1 MTFNEMMARQFEVGI
16 FIGLRHFVDDND
28 GYRRDDDCMIGRAE
42 DIKSK
47 AYREQTF
54 WYVMDE

>member
-1 MTFNEMMARQFEVGI
+1 MMARQFEVGI